1 MLFSAGTQFGRYKI
15 RSPLGAGGMGEV
27 YLAEDTHLQRPVA
40 LKFLPPRFTAD
51 EARLRRFKQEA
62 RATSALNHP
71 NIITIFEIGEAEGTH
86 FIATEFIDGV
96 NLRRHMERAGGLPT
110 GEALDIALQA
120 AGALDAAH
128 TAGIVHRDIK
138 PENIMVRPDG
148 YVKVLDFGLA
158 KLAEAG
164 EGAGQT
170 LTEPGMVIGTVAYM
184 SPEQARGLDMDA
196 RTDIF
201 SLGVVLYEMVCDRSP
216 FDGET
221 PTDML
226 VSILAQEP
234 QPLSR
239 YLSGAS
245 PEIQRIVSKALAKNR
260 DERYQTVREMATDL
274 RRLKQRL
281 EFEAEMGRST
291 QMGAVS
297 PTIVSRTAPGVL
309 EPDAHTQVGEQPPPS
324 SGSPLTA
331 GATLVDSI
339 RDDSTPEIAHV
350 LFMDLVG
357 YSKQVSGRQRQLLQ
371 QLNLIVRGTDE
382 FRRAQAVGQL
392 ISRATGDGMALVFFG
407 NPESPVRCA
416 LQLGAALRAHP
427 DIELRMGIHSGIVY
441 RDTNIA
447 GEKDVTGRGINY
459 AQRVMDCG
467 DAGHILLSKE
477 MRDVLCELGDWEERL
492 HDLGEAE
499 VKHGALIQIY
509 NLYTDEAG
517 NPALPQKIDRA
528 RRGATRQ
535 LKKLRRTTT
544 GEGRGRSGKPA
555 TRAAGA
561 AAPRRSARRGPT
573 PAAGPIDSLAVLPL
587 RNDGNDPNAE
597 YLSDGIT
604 ESIINTL
611 SQLPQLKVMARSTV
625 FRYKGRETDAQE
637 VGNDLGVRAVL
648 MGRVLLIGD
657 TLVIK
662 AELVD
667 VAEGTHLWGE
677 QYRRKPADIFEVQE
691 EIAREISR
699 NLQIKLTGAEQ
710 RLLAKRYTDNADA
723 YKLYLKGRFC
733 LSKMTRDSLLSG
745 IKFFNQSI
753 ELDGSYALA
762 HAGLADAYYRLSG
775 AYLPPKEAMPQAKA
789 AAEKALK
796 IDWTLSEAHASLAV
810 ILAFYDWEWA
820 EAESEYKRAIE
831 YNPGN
836 ASAHHW
842 YGWYLALMGR
852 LDQAITEITQAYE
865 LDPGSLEIN
874 TDLGLSFFLARQYD
888 QAIEQFRKSI
898 EMDQSFITGHFFLG
912 WAYEQKGETETAIAE
927 FQKVMQLEDAPF
939 IRAALGHVYAAS
951 GRRAEAERVLDELQA
966 RQKLSHVSPYDFTII
981 YTALG
986 ERERAFECL
995 EQAFEN
1001 RSEALVWL
1009 KVDPRLDAIRTDPR
1023 FISIQRRV
1031 GLAL

>member
-1 MLFSAGTQFGRYKI
+1 MVFSAGTRFGRYEI

-40 LKFLPPRFTAD
+40 LKLLPPQFTANED
-51 EARLRRFKQEA
+51 RLRRFKQEA

-71 NIITIFEIGEAEGTH
+71 NIITIFEIGEEGGTH
-86 FIATEFIDGV
+86 FMATEFIDGV
-96 NLRRHMERAGGLPT
+96 NVRQHMTRAAGLQT
-110 GEALDIALQA
+110 SEALDIALQA
-120 AGALDAAH
+120 AAALDAAH
-128 TAGIVHRDIK
+128 MAGIVHRDIK
-138 PENIMVRPDG
+138 PENIMLRPDG

-164 EGAGQT
+164 ERSTRLT

-184 SPEQARGLDMDA
+184 SPEQARGLPVDA

-201 SLGVVLYEMVCDRSP
+201 SLGVVVYEMVTDHPP
-216 FDGET
+216 FDGDT
-221 PTDML
+221 ASDMI
-226 VSILAQEP
+226 VSILAEEP
-234 QPLSR
+234 PPLAR
-239 YLSGAS
+239 YHAEAS
-245 PEIQRIVSKALAKNR
+245 PEIQRIVSKALAKDR
-260 DERYQTVREMATDL
+260 EQRYQTVKEMATDL

-281 EFEAEMGRST
+281 EFETEMGRTT
-291 QMGAVS
+291 QTGE
-297 PTIVSRTAPGVL
+297 TAPDIVNRTTPHREEQNL
-309 EPDAHTQVGEQPPPS
+309 RTQVGAQGTAETTLTDS
-324 SGSPLTA
+324 SQ
-331 GATLVDSI
+331 
-339 RDDSTPEIAHV
+339 DSTPEIAHV

-357 YSKQVSGRQRQLLQ
+357 YSKQVSGRQRQMLQ
-371 QLNLIVRGTDE
+371 QLNLIVRSTDE
-382 FRRAQAVGQL
+382 FRRAQQAGQL

-407 NPESPVRCA
+407 NPEAPVRCA
-416 LQLGAALRAHP
+416 LQISGALVKHP
-427 DIELRMGIHSGIVY
+427 DIPLRMGIHSGLVY

-447 GEKDVTGRGINY
+447 GENDVTGRGINY

-477 MRDVLCELGDWEERL
+477 MFDVLCELGDWEERL
-492 HDLGEAE
+492 HDLGETE
-499 VKHGALIQIY
+499 VKHGVLIHIY
-509 NLYTDEAG
+509 NLYTDEVG
-517 NPALPQKIDRA
+517 NSEIPQKLAPA
-528 RRGATRQ
+528 RRGETR
-535 LKKLRRTTT
+535 LLDRRRRTSAGQPRVPDRRQTPPPASETT
-544 GEGRGRSGKPA
+544 QP
-555 TRAAGA
+555 
-561 AAPRRSARRGPT
+561 GPT
-573 PAAGPIDSLAVLPL
+573 PAAGPIDSLAVMPFA
-587 RNDGNDPNAE
+587 NAGNDPNAE

-611 SQLPQLKVMARSTV
+611 SQLPRLKVMARSTV
-625 FRYKGRETDAQE
+625 FRYKDREVDAQE
-637 VGNDLGVRAVL
+637 VGGELGVRAVL
-648 MGRVLLIGD
+648 VGRVLQLGD
-657 TLVIK
+657 MLVIK

-677 QYRRKPADIFEVQE
+677 QYRRKPSDIFEVQE

-699 NLQIKLTGAEQ
+699 NLQIKLTGAEK

-723 YKLYLKGRFC
+723 YKLYLKGRYC
-733 LSKMTRDSLLSG
+733 LSKMTKESLASG
-745 IKFFNQSI
+745 IKFFTEAI

-789 AAEKALK
+789 AAIKALE
-796 IDWTLSEAHASLAV
+796 IDDTLSEAHASLAV
-810 ILAFYDWEWA
+810 IKAFYDWEWA

-831 YNPGN
+831 YNPGY

-898 EMDQSFITGHFFLG
+898 EMDGSFLNGHFFLG
-912 WAYEQKGETETAIAE
+912 WAYEQKGDTERAIAE
-927 FQKVMQLEDAPF
+927 FQKVLQLDDAPF

-951 GRRAEAERVLDELQA
+951 GQRAEAERVLDELKE
-966 RQKLSHVSPYDFTII
+966 RQKLAHVSLYDFTII
-981 YTALG
+981 YAALG

-995 EQAFEN
+995 EEAFEN

-1023 FISIQRRV
+1023 FINIQRRV